1 MPTED
6 LHLTPVSSLVHLR
19 PQLHHI
25 DATTQ
30 QERAASSKETGAPA
44 GAAGAARAIHM
55 SVKTTADGDTV
66 TTETMADRL
75 RLVQT
80 EHWRKMRYTDENE
93 EAAWE
98 VYNESLFLQPQQ
110 QDDDEPPKD
119 DKAAEEAER
128 PLENA
133 VPRFGVRWDDK
144 QLLEAVSGI
153 VKPEPEVP
161 VVVKEEPKAKRPEIP
176 APPAAAEAEPVR
188 QPKMRPRGG
197 AATVARRGGKAR
209 ATTSKPI
216 DID

>member
-1 MPTED
+1 
-6 LHLTPVSSLVHLR
+6 
-19 PQLHHI
+19 
-25 DATTQ
+25 
-30 QERAASSKETGAPA
+30 
-44 GAAGAARAIHM
+44 M

-75 RLVQT
+75 RMVQG

-98 VYNESLFLQPQQ
+98 VYNESLFLQPQA
-110 QDDDEPPKD
+110 DEGEE
-119 DKAAEEAER
+119 KAVEGAER
-128 PLENA
+128 PLEDA

-161 VVVKEEPKAKRPEIP
+161 VVVKEELKAKRPEVP
-176 APPAAAEAEPVR
+176 APAPAVEAEAAR

-209 ATTSKPI
+209 APTSKPI